1 VAVWSERVRSD
12 RPWAAPRR
20 RTQQARARSQ
30 PSRLRV
36 LWLLGVVVILAG
48 AIWGRLA
55 YWQVAEHERLARLA
69 ASYHLVQIPLPA
81 TRGMIY
87 DREGRPL
94 AVNTTVYDV
103 SLAANQ
109 VEPVQREQVA
119 DALSGILG
127 VSRAKVMEVLRSRT
141 KFWYVA
147 HRVPKD
153 QADRL
158 RRLMLPGVYLTPR
171 QQRTYMPGG
180 AGGTS
185 LASQL
190 LGFVDDQGQGQR
202 GVEQR
207 YDGVLGG
214 RPGSVVAYRDMWG
227 DEIALSDRQ
236 RREPVDGQSLQLTI
250 DSDVQVA
257 AERAIAEGV
266 RANHAQSGSVIVM
279 DSRTGGIVAWASA
292 PAYDANHFAT
302 SDPSRFADPV
312 VSSLYEPGSVMKV
325 VTLAGALDQGKITP
339 DTTVSDPGYVNVGGV
354 TLHDW
359 DDRAKGEVT
368 MTRVLDDSLNVGAVE
383 AEQMEGSAAFFHYL
397 QAFGFGR
404 PSGVDVADES
414 WMSLGDTSQWR
425 TAQVATAS
433 YGQGIAVN
441 MVQMVAALNVIAN
454 GGRYV
459 QPHVVE
465 KVGGRSLR
473 PPAERQVVTPRT
485 AATMTAMMEDV
496 VQHGSGWMARIPG
509 FQDDEAGKTGTS
521 NIPVGGHYTSQVW
534 ASYAGFLPA
543 HDPRF
548 TMLVVVRAP
557 NNGSSDHDEGYYVA
571 APIWK
576 RIAQDI
582 ILQWRITPEGANPS
596 N

>member
-1 VAVWSERVRSD
+1 VAVWSEPLGPG
-12 RPWAAPRR
+12 RPWAASRR
-20 RTQQARARSQ
+20 RAPQARARSE

-36 LWLLGVVVILAG
+36 LWILGVVVILAG

-55 YWQVAEHERLARLA
+55 YWQVAEHDRLAQLA

-87 DREGRPL
+87 DQEGRPL

-103 SLAANQ
+103 SLAANE
-109 VEPVQREQVA
+109 VEPSQRDQVA
-119 DALSGILG
+119 DALAKVLG
-127 VSRAKVMEVLRSRT
+127 VSRAKVMAVLRSQS

-147 HRVPKD
+147 RRVPKD
-153 QADRL
+153 EADQL
-158 RRLMLPGVYLTPR
+158 SRLMLPGVYLTPQ

-180 AGGTS
+180 VAGTS

-190 LGFVDDQGQGQR
+190 LGFVNDQGQGQR
-202 GVEQR
+202 GIEQR
-207 YDGVLGG
+207 YDAVLGG
-214 RPGSVVAYRDMWG
+214 RPGSVTAYRDMWG
-227 DEIALSDRQ
+227 DEIALSDRH
-236 RREPVDGQSLQLTI
+236 RRDPVDGQSLQLTI
-250 DSDVQVA
+250 DSSIQVA
-257 AERAIAEGV
+257 AERAIADGV

-302 SDPSRFADPV
+302 SDPTRFADPV

-339 DTTVSDPGYVNVGGV
+339 TTTISDPGYINVGGV

-359 DDRAKGEVT
+359 DGQAKGTIT
-368 MTRVLDDSLNVGAVE
+368 MTRVLDDSLNVGAVR
-383 AEQMEGSAAFFHYL
+383 AEEMEGADAFFHYL

-404 PSGVDVADES
+404 PSGVDVADEA
-414 WMSLGDTSQWR
+414 WMPLGDTSQWR

-441 MVQMVAALNVIAN
+441 MVQMVAAVNVIAN

-465 KVGGRSLR
+465 RIGDR
-473 PPAERQVVTPRT
+473 PVQLPAQRQVVSPQT

-496 VQHGSGWMARIPG
+496 VQHGSGWTARIPG

-521 NIPVGGHYTSQVW
+521 NIPVDGHYTSQVW
-534 ASYAGFLPA
+534 ASYVGFLPA

-548 TMLVVVRAP
+548 TMLVVVREP
-557 NNGSSDHDEGYYVA
+557 HNGSSDHDEGYYVA

-576 RIAQDI
+576 AIAQDI
-582 ILQWRITPEGANPS
+582 ILQWRITPEGPNPS

>member
-1 VAVWSERVRSD
+1 VAVWSEPLGPG
-12 RPWAAPRR
+12 RPWATSRR
-20 RTQQARARSQ
+20 RTSQARARSE
-30 PSRLRV
+30 PSRFRV
-36 LWLLGVVVILAG
+36 LWILGVVVILAG

-55 YWQVAEHERLARLA
+55 YWQVAEHDRLAQLA

-87 DREGRPL
+87 DQEGRPL

-103 SLAANQ
+103 SLAANE
-109 VEPVQREQVA
+109 VEPSQRDQVA
-119 DALSGILG
+119 DALSKVLG
-127 VSRAKVMEVLRSRT
+127 VSRAKVMTVLRSQS

-153 QADRL
+153 EADQL
-158 RRLMLPGVYLTPR
+158 SRLMLPGVYLTPL

-180 AGGTS
+180 VAGTS

-190 LGFVDDQGQGQR
+190 LGFVNDQGQGQR
-202 GVEQR
+202 GIEQR
-207 YDGVLGG
+207 YNAILSG
-214 RPGSVVAYRDMWG
+214 RPGSVTAYRDMWG
-227 DEIALSDRQ
+227 DEIALSDRHRQ
-236 RREPVDGQSLQLTI
+236 EPIDGQSLQLTI
-250 DSDVQVA
+250 DSSIQVA
-257 AERAIAEGV
+257 AERAIADGV

-279 DSRTGGIVAWASA
+279 DSHTGGIVAWASA

-302 SDPSRFADPV
+302 SDPAQFADPI

-339 DTTVSDPGYVNVGGV
+339 TTTISDPGYINVGGV

-359 DDRAKGEVT
+359 DGRAKGTIT
-368 MTRVLDDSLNVGAVE
+368 MTRVLDDSLNVGAVR
-383 AEQMEGSAAFFHYL
+383 AEEMEGSDAFFHYL

-414 WMSLGDTSQWR
+414 WMSLGDTTQWR

-441 MVQMVAALNVIAN
+441 MVQMVAAVNVIAN

-465 KVGGRSLR
+465 KVGDH
-473 PPAERQVVTPRT
+473 PVQVPAQRQVVSPQT

-521 NIPVGGHYTSQVW
+521 NIPVNGHYTSQVW
-534 ASYAGFLPA
+534 ASYVGFLPA

-548 TMLVVVRAP
+548 TMLVVVREP
-557 NNGSSDHDEGYYVA
+557 HNGSSDHDEGYYVA

-576 RIAQDI
+576 TIAQDI
-582 ILQWRITPEGANPS
+582 ILQWRITPEGPNPS